1 MDWHSIDGL
10 SSLIRNANWGI
21 ALSVLF
27 SFLFTVV
34 VIVADKKREG
44 LTRQA
49 ELAKQKEI
57 AGINKLAGDANER
70 AGELEKEAA
79 ELKAANLRLEAAI
92 APRRLSQRQEKVLST
107 LAKFSGRT
115 VGISSYASDTEGLIL
130 ATQIIDAL
138 TKSKILIEDNRLTM
152 MPAGSVSFGVAV
164 DGPDKELVTELKQV
178 LSLDGNLTA
187 TSSFSSPS
195 RAGFS
200 AGVSFGQVRNATAPA
215 AIITIGAKPIK

>member
-1 MDWHSIDGL
+1 MGWHSIDGL

-21 ALSVLF
+21 ALSVFF

-44 LTRQA
+44 LTRQE
-49 ELAKQKEI
+49 ELSKQKEI

-79 ELKAANLRLEAAI
+79 ELKAANLRLEAAM

-107 LAKFSGRT
+107 LTKFSGRT
-115 VGISSYASDTEGLIL
+115 VGVKSYSSDTEGLIL
-130 ATQIIDAL
+130 ATQIIDGL
-138 TKSKILIEDNRLTM
+138 KQSKLLIEDNRLTM
-152 MPAGSVSFGVAV
+152 MPAGSVSFGVSV
-164 DGPDKELVTELKQV
+164 DGPDKELVNELKQV
-178 LSLDGNLTA
+178 LSMDGSLTA
-187 TSSFSSPS
+187 TSSISSPN

-200 AGVSFGQVRNATAPA
+200 VGVSFGEVRNVTAPA
-215 AIITIGAKPIK
+215 ATITIGAKPIK